1 MATRVRDGFDFYSAV
16 TEAAGVW
23 TSIGNCTLSPT
34 TRFGVGQSLGLPA
47 VGFVIGQSS
56 IQAQLGVNSPVV
68 WMNFALRKTAALG
81 VAGNRHTIRFIDNGT
96 VQCSF
101 ILNNN
106 GDIDFYRGSAAT
118 LLGTYAGAF
127 QGSGAWNHFQIKV
140 IFGGGVAGSFEVRKD
155 GRASND
161 YALTGINNIITA
173 NTYATAIDGIL
184 SGNNP
189 DAHFFDDFWVFDN
202 TVVAGEPSDWL
213 GDVRAVQIMPNS
225 DSSIT
230 LSRSGGAT
238 NFSNVDE
245 LINSSADYV
254 FGATAGLVD
263 EYGNPGF
270 SAPVP
275 TFILGLTEKVAALKM
290 DAGPR
295 TIGTRTRS
303 GATVQDSAAKTLSTS
318 VVNYP
323 FNVDLNPNTGAPW
336 TAAEIAAMTFGP
348 RIVT

>member
-1 MATRVRDGFDFYSAV
+1 MATRLRDGFDFYSAV
-16 TEAAGVW
+16 TEAVGVW
-23 TSIGNCTLSPT
+23 TSIGNCTISAT

-47 VGFVIGQSS
+47 VGFVIGQAS
-56 IQAQLGVNSPVV
+56 IQAQLGANCTVV
-68 WMNFALRKTAALG
+68 FVNFALRKTAALG
-81 VAGNRHTIRFIDNGT
+81 TTGARHTIRLIDSGT
-96 VQCSF
+96 TQCSF
-101 ILNNN
+101 VLDNN
-106 GDIDFYRGSAAT
+106 GDILFYRGSAAT
-118 LLGTYAGAF
+118 LLGTYSGAF
-127 QGSGAWNHFQIKV
+127 SGSGIWSHFQIKI
-140 IFGGGVAGSFEVRKD
+140 IFGDGVAGSFEVRKD
-155 GRASND
+155 GSSSNT
-161 YALTGINNIITA
+161 YSLTGIDNVLSA
-173 NTYATAIDGIL
+173 NTYANAIDGIL
-184 SGNNP
+184 AANNP

-213 GDVRAVQIMPNS
+213 GDTRAVQIMPNS
-225 DSSIT
+225 DSLIA

-238 NFSNVDE
+238 NFSNIDE
-245 LINSSADYV
+245 LVNSSADYV
-254 FGATAGLVD
+254 FGNAAGLTD

-275 TFILGLTEKVAALKM
+275 TFILGVTEKVAALKT

-303 GATVQDSAAKTLSTS
+303 GATVQDSAAKVLSTA

-323 FNVDLNPNTGAPW
+323 FNVDLNPNTAAPW